1 MKKLLGILLLLA
13 VIAVAAFY
21 TLNNPLGRLV
31 KLAIEGFVPDM
42 VQAEVSVRSVSISAT
57 DGQGKLSGFKLGNP
71 KGFKTGHA
79 LKADTIEVVVEPASL
94 AKDVIVL
101 HKVLIDAPNIIY
113 EKGDKDSNFDAIQH
127 NVEAY
132 LGAGKKKDDKDAGK
146 RFIIDSFAIR
156 NAQVN
161 YNGTIDLSL
170 PDIELHNIGKNSGGV
185 TSAQLTRLIVA
196 ELNAKLA
203 LALAKTAVV
212 GAVGGVVVGA
222 GMAIKGLLGK

>member
-1 MKKLLGILLLLA
+1 MKKLLVILLVLVVAA
-13 VIAVAAFY
+13 VTAFY

-42 VQAEVSVRSVSISAT
+42 VQAEVSVRSVSISAS

-71 KGFKTGHA
+71 KGFKTEHA
-79 LKADTIEVVVEPASL
+79 LKADTIEVVVEPVSL
-94 AKDVIVL
+94 AKNVVVL

-113 EKGDKDSNFDAIQH
+113 EKGDHGSNFDAIQH

-132 LGAGKKKDDKDAGK
+132 LGASKKKDDKDAGK
-146 RFIIDSFAIR
+146 RFIIDSFVIR

-196 ELNAKLA
+196 ELNTRIA
-203 LALAKTAVV
+203 LALAKTAAV
-212 GAVGGVVVGA
+212 GAVGGVVIGA